1 MTQRTIDE
9 RMFRLGFARP
19 ALGESFAANH
29 GPESEAVS
37 TEGERLFQL
46 DTGWETGLRWFVV
59 PEGASGLAL
68 LDGGTATR
76 CDCVAFVRF
85 GSGCPHCGREVEYG
99 SCRWTD
105 CPGNAGVEDTNYL

>member
-9 RMFRLGFARP
+9 RMYRYEFARP
-19 ALGESFAANH
+19 ALGERFLANH

-37 TEGERLFQL
+37 TAGERLFLL

-59 PEGASGLAL
+59 PEGASYLSL
-68 LDGGTATR
+68 LDRGTSNR
-76 CDCVAFVRF
+76 FYRVAFVQF

-99 SCRWTD
+99 FCRWTD